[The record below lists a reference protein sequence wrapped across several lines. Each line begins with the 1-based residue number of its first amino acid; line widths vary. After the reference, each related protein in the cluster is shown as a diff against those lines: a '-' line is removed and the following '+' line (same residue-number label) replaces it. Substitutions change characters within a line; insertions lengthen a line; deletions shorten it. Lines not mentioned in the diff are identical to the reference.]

1 VRAQGAR
8 EGVAGVEQ
16 DARALAEA
24 VAADEGR
31 RASRW
36 QLRFRL
42 GWGLLIALLAGFVL
56 LSLNVEIDFIARAT
70 PFILEG
76 IWITLIVSASSIVLA
91 TLLAAIGAL
100 GRLSPNAIV
109 NAVAS
114 FYVSFFRGT
123 PLILQLLVWY
133 LALPQVGIV
142 LAPIHCAIGAL
153 SMNYGAYMTE
163 IFRAGI
169 QAVPLGQREAAAALG
184 MSSRTAFLRIVAPQ
198 AFRIVVPA
206 IGNDFVAMLKD
217 SALASTVA
225 LQEIV
230 WRARNVGQK
239 EFKTLQTFIIAA
251 MIYWALTIIFS
262 TFQNRIEKRL
272 AAGDRN
278 KEIKG

>member
-1 VRAQGAR
+1 MSAG
-8 EGVAGVEQ
+8 EGRLEQ
-16 DARALAEA
+16 DARALAQA
-24 VAADEGR
+24 VAVDEAR

-42 GWGLLIALLAGFVL
+42 GWGILIALLAGFVL
-56 LSLNVEIDFIARAT
+56 ISLNVEIDFIARAT

-76 IWITLIVSASSIVLA
+76 IWITLIVSAASIVLA

-100 GRLSPNAIV
+100 GRLSSNAII
-109 NAVAS
+109 NAIAS

-133 LALPQVGIV
+133 LALPQVGLIFD
-142 LAPIHCAIGAL
+142 PIYCAIGAL
-153 SMNYGAYMTE
+153 GMNYGAYMTE

-198 AFRIVVPA
+198 AFRIIVPA

-278 KEIKG
+278 KESKG

>member
-1 VRAQGAR
+1 M
-8 EGVAGVEQ
+8 EH
-16 DARALAEA
+16 DARALAQA
-24 VAADEGR
+24 VAADEAR
-31 RASRW
+31 RDSRW
-36 QLRFRL
+36 QWRFRL
-42 GWGLLIALLAGFVL
+42 GWGILIALLAGFVL
-56 LSLNVEIDFIARAT
+56 ISLNVEIDFIARAT

-76 IWITLIVSASSIVLA
+76 IWITLIVSAASIVLA
-91 TLLAAIGAL
+91 TLLAALGAL
-100 GRLSPNAIV
+100 GRLSSNAIV

-133 LALPQVGIV
+133 LALPQVGLIFD
-142 LAPIHCAIGAL
+142 PIFCAIGAL
-153 SMNYGAYMTE
+153 GMNYGAYMTE

-198 AFRIVVPA
+198 AFRIIVPA

-262 TFQNRIEKRL
+262 TFQNRLEKRL

-278 KEIKG
+278 KETKG

>member
-1 VRAQGAR
+1 MR
-8 EGVAGVEQ
+8 EALVEH
-16 DARALAEA
+16 DARALAQA
-24 VAADEGR
+24 VAADEAR

-42 GWGLLIALLAGFVL
+42 GWSVLIALLAGFVL
-56 LSLNVEIDFIARAT
+56 FSLNVEIDFIARAT
-70 PFILEG
+70 PFILQG
-76 IWITLIVSASSIVLA
+76 IWITLIVSAASIVLA
-91 TLLAAIGAL
+91 TFLAAVGAL
-100 GRLSPNAIV
+100 GRLSANAIV

-133 LALPQVGIV
+133 LALPQVGLIFD
-142 LAPIHCAIGAL
+142 PIFCAIGAL
-153 SMNYGAYMTE
+153 GMNYGAYMTE

-184 MSSRTAFLRIVAPQ
+184 MSSRTSFLRIVAPQ
-198 AFRIVVPA
+198 AFRIIVPA

-251 MIYWALTIIFS
+251 MIYWALTILFS

-278 KEIKG
+278 KESKG

>member
-1 VRAQGAR
+1 MSAG
-8 EGVAGVEQ
+8 EGRLEQ
-16 DARALAEA
+16 DARALAQA
-24 VAADEGR
+24 VAADEAR

-42 GWGLLIALLAGFVL
+42 GWGILIALLAGFVL
-56 LSLNVEIDFIARAT
+56 ISLNVEIDFIARAT

-76 IWITLIVSASSIVLA
+76 IWITLIVSAASIVLA
-91 TLLAAIGAL
+91 TLLAALGAL
-100 GRLSPNAIV
+100 GRLSSNAII
-109 NAVAS
+109 NAIAS

-133 LALPQVGIV
+133 LALPQVGLIFD
-142 LAPIHCAIGAL
+142 PIYCAIGAL
-153 SMNYGAYMTE
+153 GMNYGAYMTE

-198 AFRIVVPA
+198 AFRIIVPA

-278 KEIKG
+278 KESKG

>member
-1 VRAQGAR
+1 M
-8 EGVAGVEQ
+8 EQ
-16 DARALAEA
+16 DARALAQA
-24 VAADEGR
+24 VAADEAR
-31 RASRW
+31 RAARW

-42 GWGLLIALLAGFVL
+42 GWGLLIALLAGFMVI
-56 LSLNVEIDFIARAT
+56 SLNVELDFIARAT
-70 PFILEG
+70 PFIIEG
-76 IWITLIVSASSIVLA
+76 IWLTLIVSAASIVLA
-91 TLLAAIGAL
+91 TLLAAVGAL
-100 GRLSPNAIV
+100 GRLSSNAIV
-109 NAVAS
+109 NALAS

-123 PLILQLLVWY
+123 PLLLQLLVWY
-133 LALPQVGIV
+133 LALPQVGII
-142 LAPIHCAIGAL
+142 LDPIFCAIGAL
-153 SMNYGAYMTE
+153 GMNYGAYMTE

-198 AFRIVVPA
+198 AFRIIVPA

-239 EFKTLQTFIIAA
+239 EFKTLQTFMIAA

-278 KEIKG
+278 KETKG

>member
-1 VRAQGAR
+1 M
-8 EGVAGVEQ
+8 EH
-16 DARALAEA
+16 DARTLAQA
-24 VAADEGR
+24 VAADEAR

-36 QLRFRL
+36 QMRFRL
-42 GWGLLIALLAGFVL
+42 GWGVLIAMLAGFVL
-56 LSLNVEIDFIARAT
+56 ISLNVEIDFITRAT

-76 IWITLIVSASSIVLA
+76 IWITLIVSAASIVLA
-91 TLLAAIGAL
+91 TLLAALGAL
-100 GRLSPNAIV
+100 GRLSSNAIV

-133 LALPQVGIV
+133 LALPQVGLIFD
-142 LAPIHCAIGAL
+142 PIFCAIGAL
-153 SMNYGAYMTE
+153 GMNYGAYMTE

-198 AFRIVVPA
+198 AFRIIVPA

-251 MIYWALTIIFS
+251 MIYWALTILFS

-278 KEIKG
+278 KESKG

>member
-1 VRAQGAR
+1 VSAG
-8 EGVAGVEQ
+8 EGRLEQ
-16 DARALAEA
+16 DARALAQA
-24 VAADEGR
+24 VAVDEAR

-42 GWGLLIALLAGFVL
+42 GWGILIALLAGFVL
-56 LSLNVEIDFIARAT
+56 ISLNVEIDFIARAT

-76 IWITLIVSASSIVLA
+76 IWITLIVSAASIVLA

-100 GRLSPNAIV
+100 GRLSSNAII
-109 NAVAS
+109 NAIAS

-133 LALPQVGIV
+133 LALPQVGLIFD
-142 LAPIHCAIGAL
+142 PIYCAIGAL
-153 SMNYGAYMTE
+153 GMNYGAYMTE

-198 AFRIVVPA
+198 AFRIIVPA

-262 TFQNRIEKRL
+262 GFQNRIERRL

-278 KEIKG
+278 KESKG

>member
-1 VRAQGAR
+1 MSAG
-8 EGVAGVEQ
+8 EGRVEQ
-16 DARALAEA
+16 DARALAQA
-24 VAADEGR
+24 VAADEAR

-36 QLRFRL
+36 QMRFRL
-42 GWGLLIALLAGFVL
+42 GWGALIAMLAGFVL
-56 LSLNVEIDFIARAT
+56 ISLNVEIDFIARAT

-76 IWITLIVSASSIVLA
+76 IWITLIVSAASIVLA
-91 TLLAAIGAL
+91 TLLAALGAL
-100 GRLSPNAIV
+100 GRLSSNAIV

-133 LALPQVGIV
+133 LALPQVGLIFD
-142 LAPIHCAIGAL
+142 PIYCAIGAL
-153 SMNYGAYMTE
+153 GMNYGAYMTE

-198 AFRIVVPA
+198 AFRIIVPA

-278 KEIKG
+278 KETKG